1 MRDVLFIGTVL
12 ASVTH
17 EMQNVMAIIKESG
30 ALTDDILR
38 LNAPL
43 RLRHG
48 DKLDSALENIQEQ
61 VGRGR
66 DLMLMLNGFAH
77 AAADHPAQSDIRR
90 FARQIGVLAE
100 RMVRLKDCV
109 MHVALDGPPLF
120 VRANALLVMQ
130 SVYLGIAAAVENCP
144 PGDTLRLTVMPADET
159 GAHAG
164 RTGLTVTTER
174 NRAVPS
180 LVALEPVMTQIGGQC
195 RAHAGE
201 LVLEYRAGT
210 GQDGPEA
217 A

>member
-48 DKLDSALENIQEQ
+48 DKLDSALKNIQEQ

-77 AAADHPAQSDIRR
+77 AAADYPAQSDIRR

-100 RMVRLKDCV
+100 RMVRLKDCA
-109 MHVALDGPPLF
+109 MQVALDGPPLF

-130 SVYLGIAAAVENCP
+130 SVYFGIAAAVENCAS
-144 PGDTLRLTVMPADET
+144 GDTLSLAVLPDNTT
-159 GAHAG
+159 AG
-164 RTGLTVTTER
+164 HIEWAGLSITTEQ
-174 NRAVPS
+174 NRTVPT
-180 LVALEPVMTQIGGQC
+180 LAALESVMAQIGGRC

-201 LVLEYRAGT
+201 LVLEYRLGT